1 MKLNMFDAVTYSA
14 VEGKKVIILLRVK
27 KDAGSAPAALIPFGT
42 SDSENISAD
51 SDTTVTK
58 DGVITTPG
66 SASVELS
73 KEGLM
78 SYNSADPDGTT
89 ALDKLKA
96 ATKNRDMVEAW
107 VVNLS
112 RPASTAGK
120 YLGTYYQGY
129 LSSFETEA
137 AAEDLASVSMDFTAD
152 GVGADGECTVDA
164 TTIAIASYVFRDT
177 GATGATGATTGA

>member
-1 MKLNMFDAVTYSA
+1 MMKLNMFDAVTYSA
-14 VEGKKVIILLRVK
+14 VEGKKIVILLRVM
-27 KDAGSAPAALIPFGT
+27 KDSGTTPAALIPFGT

-51 SDTTVTK
+51 SDSTVTK

-78 SYNSADPDGTT
+78 HYNSADPDGTT

-96 ATKNRDMVEAW
+96 AMKNRDKVEAW

-112 RPASTAGK
+112 RPAATAGK
-120 YLGTYYQGY
+120 YLGTYYQGN
-129 LSSFETEA
+129 LTSFETEA
-137 AAEDLASVSMDFTAD
+137 AAEDLASVSMDFAAD
-152 GVGADGECTVDA
+152 GIGADGECTVDA
-164 TTIAIASYVFRDT
+164 ATIAIASYVFKDT
-177 GATGATGATTGA
+177 GATGATGAGA